1 MTPEKRFIASKFHRL
16 SMAIFNQAVTD
27 IQLTTTSKAVKNDA
41 WRWLLNDGY
50 RFYTDL
56 IGFDVPTDKYLK
68 MLQSI
73 SKKPPKPK
81 KVIKKDPEI
90 QLQEDLEAIQL
101 MGLQDSQE
109 EFFQMLEKVRSKS
122 TTAQPKPK
130 PTKSMTKGRGVQKL
144 VVRER
149 QAHG

>member
-1 MTPEKRFIASKFHRL
+1 MTPEERFITNKFHRL

-56 IGFDVPTDKYLK
+56 IGFNVPTDKYLK

-73 SKKPPKPK
+73 RQKPPKPK
-81 KVIKKDPEI
+81 KTIKKDPETE
-90 QLQEDLEAIQL
+90 QKENLDAIQA
-101 MGLQDSQE
+101 MGLQVSLD
-109 EFFQMLEKVRSKS
+109 EFSKVLEKVRK
-122 TTAQPKPK
+122 
-130 PTKSMTKGRGVQKL
+130 KGIKCQIN
-144 VVRER
+144 
-149 QAHG
+149 H